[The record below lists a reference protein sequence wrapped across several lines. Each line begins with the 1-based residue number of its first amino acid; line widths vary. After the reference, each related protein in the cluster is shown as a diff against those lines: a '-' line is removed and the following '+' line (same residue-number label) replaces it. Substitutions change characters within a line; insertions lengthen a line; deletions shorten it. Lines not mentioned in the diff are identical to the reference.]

1 MSTTEPRGGQPKYP
15 DVRVQLTGEDGNAYS
30 IIGRVAKALRRHV
43 SNDAA
48 SEFTA
53 AAGNCRSYDE
63 LLVLAMETVDV
74 H

>member
-1 MSTTEPRGGQPKYP
+1 MSTSTRGGQPKYP

-30 IIGRVAKALRRHV
+30 IIGRIAKALRREV

-48 SEFTA
+48 TEFTTA
-53 AAGNCRSYDE
+53 AFDCGSYDE

-74 H
+74 Q